1 MLQIRGSVFETN
13 SSSTHSICISK
24 AKAKIPQNYTLRF
37 RLDEYGWEED
47 AVYDTA
53 SYLYTAIMDGP
64 DNLVELRM
72 DKLKASLD
80 NLGIKSE
87 FDEPKIDCWGC
98 RNYGIDHSYECADL
112 IDALLSDEDLL
123 ARYLFGDSVIYT
135 GNDNS
140 DGDPETFD
148 QALEYVLD
156 DDSYEYV
163 KNPYH
168 DETKYDYFWKGN

>member
-24 AKAKIPQNYTLRF
+24 ADVKIPKDYTVRF
-37 RLDEYGWEED
+37 HLDEYGWGFD
-47 AVYDTA
+47 TVTDTA

-64 DNLVELRM
+64 VNLVDFRLE
-72 DKLKASLD
+72 KLKELLD
-80 NLGIKSE
+80 SIGVKYI
-87 FDEPKIDCWGC
+87 FDEPKENSCELWY
-98 RNYGIDHSYECADL
+98 YGIDHSYECGDL
-112 IDALLSDEDLL
+112 VDALLSDIDLL
-123 ARYLFGDSVIYT
+123 QRYLFGDSVIYT

-148 QALEYVLD
+148 QALEDVLD
-156 DDSYEYV
+156 DNSYEYV